1 MLATANYQRTH
12 SIIPALPSGYEIA
25 EEWAVVIPEA
35 TTNLIINPSFELE
48 DNALDGYS
56 PGAPT
61 VSNLVPAGTTL
72 NIPDGT
78 TYAPGP
84 VLYLYG
90 TVDLNSTGVLDL
102 SGSTSITRVTS
113 HKRRGGYGLQ
123 VVWGVTKEM
132 TLTAGTAYTFSADV
146 YAPTAATYVIRIT
159 DISTGYASE
168 VKTRLD
174 GVGWG
179 RLAVTKANALTTGVH
194 LLSIQRLDGG
204 TFYTDGWQLEA
215 KAYATT
221 YADGDMV
228 GYGRGVA
235 YTWAA
240 GAHSSTS
247 TRNALTNS
255 GGKEVKLKD
264 LGLILTAVAG
274 MGLAPPVVS
283 ALGGFRDGSQYD
295 NTRFDNRSFSL
306 GGWIQD
312 INRLRYAEQLGRL
325 SEALRPRRSAW
336 DEPLRLHVT
345 PQSNGIP
352 LTNGPLEVTA
362 GYTGGLEGATTG
374 DYGQPVLAN
383 FVAFLPYVQA
393 GGNDAASF
401 ASFDTI
407 AANNILQIAPDGT
420 VSNMAGGSDNLIDN
434 IILTS
439 RGTYVAS
446 GIFTTIGG
454 VTAGG
459 IAEYNPAT
467 GAWTALGTGVTSGQI
482 RAILEDAEGNIFAG
496 GDFSTIGGVAAS
508 NVAKWNRATSTW
520 QAIGSGVNNTVY
532 ALAISRDGG
541 VFIAGN
547 FTTANAV
554 AHARIVKYM
563 PDGTWLALSSGA
575 NGPVRALTYSR
586 WGELYVGGEFTT
598 IGGSA
603 FPRIARWDGT
613 SFHALG
619 SGFNQN
625 WVEAITIGTRGEIY
639 AGGLFSAN
647 GSGDAMAGVAVY
659 EGDDWQALGSG
670 LQEVGTILDV
680 QVYSLAI
687 APDGSLLVG
696 GNFDTAGGISLPD
709 GFAQWRN
716 GTWLPFPIDLF
727 TGGLA
732 YARSLLYAP
741 DGTLT
746 IGFGTEGTAVIPNV
760 ATVTNTGTADAYP
773 YKVQFSGPCRL
784 VSLQNLTTGEAI
796 YFDYL
801 TLLTGEVATL
811 NLTPGKLSFTSS
823 WRGNILN
830 EILPGSSL
838 SNWRLAPGANLVSVQ
853 ALLYDVDP
861 QPDTVMEWRT
871 GYAALEHGTYTR

>member
-1 MLATANYQRTH
+1 MLATESYQRTH

-35 TTNLIINPSFELE
+35 TTNLIVNPSFELE

-61 VSNLVPAGTTL
+61 VSNLVPTGTTL

-78 TYAPGP
+78 TYQPGP

-90 TVDLNSTGVLDL
+90 TVDLNNTGVLDL

-123 VVWGVTKEM
+123 VVWGVTYEY

-159 DISTGYASE
+159 DIATGYASE

-174 GVGWG
+174 GIGWG

-235 YTWAA
+235 YGWTA
-240 GAHSSTS
+240 GAHTSTS

-255 GGKEVKLKD
+255 GGREVKLRD

-274 MGLAPPVVS
+274 MGLAPPIVS

-306 GGWIQD
+306 GGWIQQV
-312 INRLRYAEQLGRL
+312 NRLRYAEQLGRL

-336 DEPLRLHVT
+336 DEPLRFHVT
-345 PQSNGIP
+345 PKSNGVP

-362 GYTGGLEGATTG
+362 SYTGGLEGATTG

-383 FVAFLPYVQA
+383 FVAFLPYVLA
-393 GGNDAASF
+393 GGNDATSF
-401 ASFDTI
+401 ASYDTI
-407 AANNILQIAPDGT
+407 TANNILQVAPDGT
-420 VSNMAGGSDNLIDN
+420 VSNMAGGSDNIVDMV
-434 IILTS
+434 ILTQAG
-439 RGTYVAS
+439 RYIAS

-459 IAEYNPAT
+459 IAEYDPAT
-467 GAWTALGTGVTSGQI
+467 GDWTALGTGVTSGSI
-482 RAILEDAEGNIFAG
+482 NTILEDAEGNIFAG
-496 GDFSTIGGVAAS
+496 GNFSSIGGVSAN
-508 NVAKWNRATSTW
+508 NVAMWNGTTW
-520 QAIGSGVNNTVY
+520 AAIGSGTNGPVD
-532 ALAISRDGG
+532 ALALSRDGG
-541 VFIAGN
+541 VFIGGTY
-547 FTTANAV
+547 TTANGV

-563 PDGTWLALSSGA
+563 PDGTWLALGTGA
-575 NGPVRALTYSR
+575 SGPVKSLLYSR
-586 WGELYVGGEFTT
+586 WGELYIGGEFATFDGTT
-598 IGGSA
+598 VG
-603 FPRIARWDGT
+603 RVARWDGT
-613 SFHALG
+613 DAYALG
-619 SGFNQN
+619 SGFNLN
-625 WVEAITIGTRGEIY
+625 SVNALAIGTRGELY
-639 AGGLFSAN
+639 AGGSFTQN
-647 GSGDAMAGVAVY
+647 GAGDTMPGLAVY
-659 EGDDWQALGSG
+659 EGDEWQALGSG
-670 LQEVGTILDV
+670 LQEVNTLLDV
-680 QVYSLAI
+680 TVHALAI
-687 APDGSLLVG
+687 ASDGSLLVG
-696 GNFDTAGGISLPD
+696 GVFDVAGGITLPD
-709 GFAQWRN
+709 RLAQWRN
-716 GTWLPFPIDLF
+716 GAWYPLPLDLF
-727 TGGLA
+727 GTA
-732 YARSLLYAP
+732 TPRSLLYAP
-741 DGTLT
+741 DGTFT
-746 IGFGTEGTAVIPNV
+746 IGYDTEGAIVTPNV
-760 ATVTNTGTADAYP
+760 ATVTNAGTADAYP
-773 YKVQFSGPCRL
+773 YKIEFSGPCRL
-784 VSLQNLTTGEAI
+784 VALQNLTTGDAI

-811 NLTPGKLSFTSS
+811 NLTPGKITFTSS

-838 SNWRLAPGANLVSVQ
+838 SSWHLAPGANLVSVQ
-853 ALLYDVDP
+853 ALIYDVDP